1 MFALLTIFSI
11 HTDEHPWLDIVSG
24 KSEEFVYSCV
34 SGINAFQMK
43 ALPQF
48 YQAFLCFLLL
58 LFIALH
64 WKEVGFNQLFPENGL
79 FCRYLLYDAI
89 MEIGIWRPGDCL
101 LARYD
106 VIVLKQRVFCDV
118 ISKSRRKEGYDVLVS
133 CEYTTCTI
141 STIWYT
147 WCNMGDNII

>member
-1 MFALLTIFSI
+1 
-11 HTDEHPWLDIVSG
+11 
-24 KSEEFVYSCV
+24 
-34 SGINAFQMK
+34 MK

-89 MEIGIWRPGDCL
+89 MEIGI
-101 LARYD
+101 
-106 VIVLKQRVFCDV
+106 
-118 ISKSRRKEGYDVLVS
+118 
-133 CEYTTCTI
+133 
-141 STIWYT
+141 
-147 WCNMGDNII
+147 